1 MGEVV
6 TVPAAD
12 LYRMQVQAEWNGWIG
27 QWILG
32 LLIWMA
38 FFQFIQL
45 VMKLVIRA
53 ELRTLLDTCIS
64 YLQATKIYTELT
76 QASVKNTAAEARQTH
91 AAVQEAVQEAVQQV
105 KDVAHTAANATPTE
119 TVWDGST
126 ERRKGDSGRLR
137 TS

>member
-91 AAVQEAVQEAVQQV
+91 AAVQEAVQQV
-105 KDVAHTAANATPTE
+105 KDSTAHVANLTPTE
-119 TVWDGST
+119 TVWDGSI
-126 ERRKGDSGRLR
+126 ERRKGDSGRIQ
-137 TS
+137 SP